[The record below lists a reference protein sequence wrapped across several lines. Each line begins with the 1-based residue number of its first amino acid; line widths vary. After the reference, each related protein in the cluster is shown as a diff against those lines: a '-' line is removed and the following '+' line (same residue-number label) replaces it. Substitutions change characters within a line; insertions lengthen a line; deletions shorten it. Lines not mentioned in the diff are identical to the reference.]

1 MSCLFNSFSSFQ
13 NIVNK
18 DNSLTIRQKIC
29 DFIATNPILFDDINV
44 DNIIEWETN
53 MNLQAYVKNMRS
65 TFTWGGAIEIKCFCE
80 IYNCNVEVVNIR
92 NEGCITL
99 LTRNILFQ
107 NSKNETSLDFPLI
120 RISWNGGHYEPL

>member
-13 NIVNK
+13 NVVNK
-18 DNSLTIRQKIC
+18 DNSLAIRQKIC
-29 DFIATNPILFDDINV
+29 DYIATNPILFDDINA
-44 DNIIEWETN
+44 NTIIEWETN
-53 MNLQAYVKNMRS
+53 MNLQDYVKNMRS

-92 NEGCITL
+92 SEGGITL

-107 NSKNETSLDFPLI
+107 SSKNLDLEPFPLI